1 MSSSN
6 IIFPRQ
12 ICADST
18 SISCVSCAAPI
29 SCAINLTKKMSQFR
43 KNFKFTAHR
52 VRCPL
57 MISFFAPTS
66 SAQLSWDSAQLSWD
80 SAQLSWE
87 SKANARSVNL
97 RDSLFSVRKR
107 NLDFYL
113 LNLKKF
119 LIYDIIVK
127 KDFFSRRYKIV
138 SRTKIDSINISFSN
152 FKIYLKNRNFS
163 KFEVMENFQTNI
175 YKNLQ

>member
-1 MSSSN
+1 MSSN
-6 IIFPRQ
+6 DILFR
-12 ICADST
+12 ADFKR
-18 SISCVSCAAPI
+18 AAKLGQRAAKLGIKIRLP
-29 SCAINLTKKMSQFR
+29 
-43 KNFKFTAHR
+43 
-52 VRCPL
+52 
-57 MISFFAPTS
+57 
-66 SAQLSWDSAQLSWD
+66 
-80 SAQLSWE
+80 
-87 SKANARSVNL
+87 KANARSVNL